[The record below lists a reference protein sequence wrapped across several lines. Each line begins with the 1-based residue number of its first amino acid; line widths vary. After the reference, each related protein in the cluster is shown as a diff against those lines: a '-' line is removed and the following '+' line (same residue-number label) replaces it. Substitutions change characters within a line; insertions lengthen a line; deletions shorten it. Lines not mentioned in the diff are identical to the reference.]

1 MKKIGLGLLVSLI
14 VLVTIY
20 IVTPTAT
27 LFDLVVGVERKMS
40 GLTLKHVSVD
50 DLDIEYLR
58 GGTGE
63 PLVLLHGFGADKDN
77 WNRIA
82 KYLVDDFDV
91 ISIDLPGF
99 GNSTRDINL
108 NYGVHSQVIR
118 LRKILA
124 ELGVKQFNLAGSSM
138 GGYIAAN
145 FASQYPEKVKSLW
158 LISPFGVASAEAS
171 EMFRNV
177 KQGASPVVLPTT
189 EAEFLTLLD
198 FLFVEPPFIP
208 APIVNYLATQAEA
221 RAELNSKIYQQIHRM
236 KGGVAHPESPL
247 ESVLAGYQG
256 KTLVSW
262 GEQDRI
268 LHVSGA
274 HILKQKQ
281 PSIRLDIIQQMG
293 HLPMV
298 EQAKVS
304 ADTFL
309 KFVIENR

>member
-1 MKKIGLGLLVSLI
+1 MNKVGLGLLTSLI
-14 VLVTIY
+14 VFVTIY
-20 IVTPTAT
+20 IVTPTAS

-58 GGTGE
+58 GGAGE

-77 WNRIA
+77 WNRLA

-108 NYGVHSQVIR
+108 NYDLHTQVLR
-118 LRKILA
+118 LDKILA

-145 FASQYPEKVKSLW
+145 FAAQYPQKVKNLW
-158 LISPFGVASAEAS
+158 LISPFGVATAEPS

-177 KQGASPVVLPTT
+177 KQGASPVVLPKTK
-189 EAEFLTLLD
+189 AEFLMLLD

-208 APIVNYLATQAEA
+208 APMVNYLAAQAEA
-221 RAELNSKIYQQIHRM
+221 RAELNNKIYEQIHRM
-236 KGGVAHPESPL
+236 SDGVPHPESPL
-247 ESVLAGYQG
+247 EQVLANYTG

-274 HILKQKQ
+274 QVLKQKQ
-281 PSIRLDIIQQMG
+281 PNIKLNIIQQMG

-298 EQAKVS
+298 EKPKIS
-304 ADTFL
+304 AETFL
-309 KFVIENR
+309 TFISENP